1 MSQYYPFYDDP
12 SGEELAED
20 AIDREIERLRYAV
33 ERLDEILTRTNAS
46 HLVAC
51 DVVDVFLSVCDLEI
65 DDIERRC
72 DGILGD
78 AANRMSLE
86 MHAGF
91 SRNPTI
97 NETVKTV
104 CGTYT
109 FDGRRWKSD

>member
-1 MSQYYPFYDDP
+1 MKDPFD
-12 SGEELAED
+12 
-20 AIDREIERLRYAV
+20 ILR
-33 ERLDEILTRTNAS
+33 RLDDILTRTNAS
-46 HLVAC
+46 YTAAYE
-51 DVVDVFLSVCDLEI
+51 VVYAFLCVCDIEI
-65 DDIERRC
+65 DDIERWC
-72 DGILGD
+72 GGILGD